1 MTTNSE
7 PIKISD
13 NDQGKFIRTLSE
25 SATDDQW
32 IREFVYNSIEAIQ
45 DYQNKFPEDKGF
57 EGEVLITR
65 NEEIEATI
73 ELGVDNSNVVIGR
86 KICVIDNGI
95 GMDPK
100 SMITNLRGLGQS
112 GQSKANNEHEN

>member
-86 KICVIDNGI
+86 
-95 GMDPK
+95 
-100 SMITNLRGLGQS
+100 
-112 GQSKANNEHEN
+112 